1 MSERAAKV
9 EQLHLAGFPFGPP
22 ADATCANCPH
32 RWGDHLLYP
41 IYPDNPFAGGM
52 LNCPDCWCNN
62 TWSIDIPEWTEGRCK
77 TCGAHT
83 RTGHDPFPY
92 ICLNCVLRMREDKD
106 A

>member
-1 MSERAAKV
+1 
-9 EQLHLAGFPFGPP
+9 
-22 ADATCANCPH
+22 
-32 RWGDHLLYP
+32 
-41 IYPDNPFAGGM
+41 M